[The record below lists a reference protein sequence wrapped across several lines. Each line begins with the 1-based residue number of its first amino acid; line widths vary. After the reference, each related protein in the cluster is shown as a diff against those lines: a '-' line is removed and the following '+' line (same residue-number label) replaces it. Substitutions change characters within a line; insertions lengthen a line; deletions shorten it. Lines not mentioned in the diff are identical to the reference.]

1 MDKNMAIKNWDSLD
15 NWQKFDMFGLM
26 LGITPTANFP
36 PSTSISKFREDFA
49 KAKHIVIVT
58 GAGVSAES
66 GVPTFRGPGGYW
78 RNKKVQELAT
88 VEHFEK
94 NPSLTWQFYHH
105 RREGMVTKLP
115 NKAHIAIAECEKR
128 LKSQGRRV
136 VVITQNIDELHKR
149 AGSENILEMHGSL
162 FKIRCTKC
170 QDVTANTDSPICP
183 ALAGKG
189 APDFEADED
198 NIPLDELP
206 RCKKAGCGGLMRPHV
221 VWFGEAL
228 DPSILAKAEEELEK
242 CDLCLLIGT
251 SSVVK
256 PVALF
261 GPRLS
266 ILGIPVAEF
275 NTEETPVTK
284 SLGYH
289 FRGPACTLIPEAL
302 AKHESEPER

>member
-1 MDKNMAIKNWDSLD
+1 MDKNMALKNWDSLD
-15 NWQKFDMFGLM
+15 NWQKFDMLGLIM
-26 LGITPTANFP
+26 GITTTATFP
-36 PSTSISKFREDFA
+36 PSTSIPKFREDFA
-49 KAKHIVIVT
+49 KAKHIVVVT

-94 NPSLTWQFYHH
+94 NPSLSWQFYHH

-115 NKAHIAIAECEKR
+115 NKAHFAIAECEKR

-170 QDVTANTDSPICP
+170 QDVTENTDSPICP

-189 APDFEADED
+189 APDLETEED
-198 NIPLDELP
+198 NIPLDKLP
-206 RCKKAGCGGLMRPHV
+206 RCKKTGCGGLMRPHV
-221 VWFGEAL
+221 VWFGESL

-242 CDLCLLIGT
+242 CDLCLLVGT
-251 SSVVK
+251 SSVVR

-289 FRGPACTLIPEAL
+289 FQGPACTLIPEAL
-302 AKHESEPER
+302 ARHESEPE